1 MICTERIRP
10 TRAAVV
16 VGMTVGVMIG
26 ALALAGCGAGQV
38 SQTSRQVADVNG
50 ASAGAASVL
59 VRDARIEFGGEVQGG
74 EVYPRGASAPLR
86 MSIVNTGADA
96 DRLVSATSPAASS
109 VQISGDTEIPGGQVL
124 VVDGRPPAPTAPAT
138 TTPAAIPRG
147 DVGAQREGSIVLTGL
162 RQDIRAGLTY
172 PIVLTFARAG
182 EIRLDMPVDNPSAPR
197 EDEPAE

>member
-1 MICTERIRP
+1 MSCTERIRP

-16 VGMTVGVMIG
+16 VAMIVGVMIG

-50 ASAGAASVL
+50 ASAEAASIL
-59 VRDARIEFGGEVQGG
+59 VRNARIEFAGEVQGG
-74 EVYPRGASAPLR
+74 DVYTRGASAPLR

-109 VQISGDTEIPGGQVL
+109 VRISGDAEIPGGQVL
-124 VVDGRPPAPTAPAT
+124 VVDDEPPVP

-172 PIVLTFARAG
+172 PVVLTFARAG
-182 EIRLDMPVDNPSAPR
+182 EIRLEVPVDNPSAPR
-197 EDEPAE
+197 KDEPAE